1 MTNLYTSIMKAG
13 GQILQDG
20 SAWRDIT
27 NKDGSKIIR
36 QIAQKNG
43 TSAIDVFQKSDGR
56 LVKSLRKTIEPDGR
70 SYTTKC
76 FNYIKQEG
84 FIQSVLKFEKAGAC
98 MQSLF
103 EAGNTGKIKPQGNFF
118 SKAETQI
125 KRGKVTFFPIGKGSI
140 NSNNPILSLYA
151 NTFNK
156 LFGRQESSIF

>member
-1 MTNLYTSIMKAG
+1 MTDLYTTILKSG

-20 SAWRDIT
+20 SAWRDFVS
-27 NKDGSKIIR
+27 KDGSKIIR

-43 TSAIDVFQKSDGR
+43 TSAIDIFQKSDGK
-56 LVKSLRKTIEPDGR
+56 LIQSFRKTIEPDGK
-70 SYTTKC
+70 SYITKC
-76 FNYIKQEG
+76 FNYIKQNG
-84 FIQSVLKFEKAGAC
+84 LIQSVLQFEKPESF

-103 EAGNTGKIKPQGNFF
+103 KTGNTGKIKPQGDFF

-140 NSNNPILSLYA
+140 NSNSPNLSLYT

-156 LFGRQESSIF
+156 LFGRQESNIF